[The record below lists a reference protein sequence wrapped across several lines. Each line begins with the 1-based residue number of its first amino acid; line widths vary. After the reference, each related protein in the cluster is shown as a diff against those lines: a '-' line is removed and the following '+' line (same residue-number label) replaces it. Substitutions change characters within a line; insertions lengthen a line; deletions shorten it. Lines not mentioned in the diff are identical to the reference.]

1 MEWIDLDSFA
11 ILLRLYSINI
21 ICLYLIQLHLEK
33 LVIETI
39 AVIYIEKII
48 NGRSFEGLTTQISTL
63 LSFFYLCLIKT
74 INHTRP
80 PFIYFFSKCFFCSYF
95 FICYYFIISLLIS
108 SLLYLSYSQ
117 VISKQKIL
125 VVRGCWFCFSLIS
138 SECYYVPNHKY
149 SQGYKFI

>member
-1 MEWIDLDSFA
+1 MGAHLDNELKDTRKMTLKYSTKYYHLKYETFTMIEISNRNNCSYID
-11 ILLRLYSINI
+11 N
-21 ICLYLIQLHLEK
+21 
-33 LVIETI
+33 
-39 AVIYIEKII
+39 II

-80 PFIYFFSKCFFCSYF
+80 PFIYFSSKCFFCSYF

-125 VVRGCWFCFSLIS
+125 AVVDL
-138 SECYYVPNHKY
+138 VLT
-149 SQGYKFI
+149 